1 MSGQQDPE
9 GSRERGRSRKQL
21 PPPMDGSRVLLKSW
35 ATGSQRPAPA
45 PEESA
50 VPPDLSPP
58 KPHLHDATQVPH
70 VRALRF
76 HDFPHHPA
84 QVAELVRR
92 RHRPRAFAEGRQGPP
107 HVPPATG
114 VVVAVGEMLAT
125 RSALPI
131 LGQSLGATGLLHG
144 PVTVARGAGRGG
156 RGGQARR
163 PLLAAVLVEGGRD
176 GHPGIAAWRGRSGEV
191 LGRTDKGSNL
201 WNPLR
206 NRK

>member
-1 MSGQQDPE
+1 MG
-9 GSRERGRSRKQL
+9 
-21 PPPMDGSRVLLKSW
+21 GSRVVPKSW
-35 ATGSQRPAPA
+35 VTGSQRPAPA
-45 PEESA
+45 PEERA

-58 KPHLHDATQVPH
+58 KPHLHDASQVPH

-107 HVPPATG
+107 QPAAG

-125 RSALPI
+125 RGSLPV
-131 LGQSLGATGLLHG
+131 LSQGLGAAGLLHG
-144 PVTVARGAGRGG
+144 PTAVAGGARRGG

-163 PLLAAVLVEGGRD
+163 PLLAAVLVEGRRD
-176 GHPGIAAWRGRSGEV
+176 GHPGIAAWWGRSGEV
-191 LGRTDKGSNL
+191 LGGTDTGSNL
-201 WNPLR
+201 WNPCR